1 MKERVYNSEDLIKY
15 DRLEASSNIDQSDLH
30 HLLYRIA
37 VHNEQKAFSM
47 FFKLYHARLLLL
59 AQIFVSSSHLAEDIV
74 SEVLLKLLKNRKK
87 AFKKKN
93 FLGFLYT
100 CIKNQALDH
109 IRNSKKHKYLKL
121 DNDNIDFFIQHRS
134 DPCNQLIGKEF
145 EEIIYDCIASLPPR
159 RKLVYNMIKDDRMSY
174 KEVAELLD
182 ISPRTVEVQ
191 LRFAMRHIKTTIE
204 DYLACNP

>member
-1 MKERVYNSEDLIKY
+1 MEEPEYIDENLPGLER
-15 DRLEASSNIDQSDLH
+15 SSKIDQSDLH
-30 HLLYRIA
+30 RLLYRVA
-37 VHNEQKAFSM
+37 ELDEKKAFSL

-59 AQIFVSSSHLAEDIV
+59 AQVYVSSPHLAEDIV
-74 SEVLLKLLKNRKK
+74 SEVLIKLLKNRKE
-87 AFKKKN
+87 AFKKTN

-109 IRNSKKHKYLKL
+109 IRNSKKHRYLKL
-121 DNDNIDFFIQHRS
+121 DNDNIDFFVQHRS

-145 EEIIYDCIASLPPR
+145 EEIIFDCIESLPPR
-159 RKLVYNMIKDDRMSY
+159 RKLVYKMIKDDGMSY

-191 LRFAMRHIKTTIE
+191 LKFAVRHIKMIVD
-204 DYLACNP
+204 DYLSCNP